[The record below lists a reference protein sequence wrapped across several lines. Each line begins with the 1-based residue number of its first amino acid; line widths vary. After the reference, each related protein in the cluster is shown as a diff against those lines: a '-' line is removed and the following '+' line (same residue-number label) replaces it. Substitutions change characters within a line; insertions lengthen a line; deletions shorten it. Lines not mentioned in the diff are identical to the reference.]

1 MAKKQYNN
9 YNNPTQ
15 TNELISFLSKE
26 GGYLPPQATELEE
39 AILGALM
46 IEKDAIH
53 EVSDILQV
61 ESFYTD
67 VHQTIYQAILAL
79 SSRLEPID
87 LYTVGDMLKREGNL
101 EKVGGAAYLAQ
112 LTERVGSAAHIEAY
126 ARIVAQKYIQ
136 RELIKSAIEIQKN
149 SFDDSIDVA
158 DLIDDA
164 ESKILKVS
172 EGHVKRDVRKS
183 YDIVREALTMI
194 EEAAKRPDGLNGV
207 PTGFRDLDKLT
218 SGWQPS
224 DLIIIA
230 ARPSMGKTAFVL
242 SLARNATIDFQ
253 RPVALFSLE
262 MNDIQLITRLI
273 ISESELDGQKVK
285 NGRLEPKEW
294 QHLQN
299 SVVQLSKAP
308 LFIDDTPALSIFEFR
323 SKARRL
329 KLQHDV
335 QLIIID
341 YLQLMTGPSET
352 RGNREQ
358 EVSAISRSLKSIA
371 KELNIPIIALSQLNR
386 SVETRGGNKRP
397 QLSDLRESGAIEQ
410 DADIV
415 AFIHRPE
422 YYGIHHDE
430 DGIELQPG
438 TTEIIVA
445 KHRNGAVEDV
455 KLRFI
460 KEQAKFT
467 NLDDIPDAISF
478 GSSFGGVN
486 PLDGGNL
493 PPMEEISSFENS
505 GDAPF

>member
-1 MAKKQYNN
+1 MK
-9 YNNPTQ
+9 
-15 TNELISFLSKE
+15 L
-26 GGYLPPQATELEE
+26 
-39 AILGALM
+39 
-46 IEKDAIH
+46 
-53 EVSDILQV
+53 
-61 ESFYTD
+61 
-67 VHQTIYQAILAL
+67 
-79 SSRLEPID
+79 
-87 LYTVGDMLKREGNL
+87 
-101 EKVGGAAYLAQ
+101 
-112 LTERVGSAAHIEAY
+112 
-126 ARIVAQKYIQ
+126 
-136 RELIKSAIEIQKN
+136 RELIVC
-149 SFDDSIDVA
+149 FLR
-158 DLIDDA
+158 DLA
-164 ESKILKVS
+164 
-172 EGHVKRDVRKS
+172 S
-183 YDIVREALTMI
+183 YGS
-194 EEAAKRPDGLNGV
+194 RPDKSDYFDKAAWSPYEENARNKGAFNGV
-207 PTGFRDLDKLT
+207 PSGFMALDRVT
-218 SGWQPS
+218 MGWQPS

-230 ARPSMGKTAFVL
+230 ARPSMGKTAFAL
-242 SLARNATIDFQ
+242 SMTRNITIDYNK
-253 RPVALFSLE
+253 PVGYFSLE
-262 MNDIQLITRLI
+262 MSAQQLEMRLLVA
-273 ISESELDGQKVK
+273 ESGLDFRDLRNGQLTPDQRKH
-285 NGRLEPKEW
+285 LETLP
-294 QHLQN
+294 LAN
-299 SVVQLSKAP
+299 AP

-467 NLDDIPDAISF
+467 NLDDVPDAISF
-478 GSSFGGVN
+478 DSSFGGVN
-486 PLDGGNL
+486 PLPDGCTATT
-493 PPMEEISSFENS
+493 PHP
-505 GDAPF
+505 AAKH